1 MVLVFGI
8 NGWTG
13 IGTAMG
19 TGGWARGCEGTATWK
34 AWPGRTPFGTVIRM
48 RPEGV
53 WIFSAF
59 PAKTFGGHV
68 TVYRRDFFVS
78 SDVTQ
83 TKHNYLITYRT

>member
-1 MVLVFGI
+1 
-8 NGWTG
+8 
-13 IGTAMG
+13 MG

-78 SDVTQ
+78 DDDTQ
-83 TKHNYLITYRT
+83 NTTLLNYLPDMS